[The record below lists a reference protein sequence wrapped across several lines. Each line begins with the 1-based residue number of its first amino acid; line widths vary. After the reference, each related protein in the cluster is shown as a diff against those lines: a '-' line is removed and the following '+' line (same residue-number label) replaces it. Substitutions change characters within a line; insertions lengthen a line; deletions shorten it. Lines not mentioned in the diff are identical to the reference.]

1 MYWDPRLRP
10 PDIEAAH
17 HLLTTP
23 GLRRRAAPF
32 VGDESVD
39 WDGLLQ
45 LAMELPDPARVI
57 VGTAY
62 ELCEARRAVA
72 LWEIPA
78 ALDPA
83 GMERVIEA
91 LCICHGG
98 IAAPPDGRRVAVDGM
113 SAEHA
118 AVSHVL
124 ASPRL
129 ADRVGPHVHRDG
141 FDWSGLLAAA
151 QTMSRSQRLLVDI
164 AHDLWTRGDEV
175 GVREVARSLDSG
187 SFVRVAEALMAC
199 RRAFE
204 PPARRVRRAARP
216 RRAQVAATA

>member
-1 MYWDPRLRP
+1 MSARFRP
-10 PDIEAAH
+10 PDIEAAQ
-17 HLLTTP
+17 HLLTAP
-23 GLRRRAAPF
+23 QLWRRTAPF
-32 VGDESVD
+32 VRADAFD
-39 WDGLLQ
+39 WDALLRM
-45 LAMELPDPARVI
+45 AVDLPDPQRVL

-83 GMERVIEA
+83 GMERMIEA
-91 LCICHGG
+91 LCICHGEIG
-98 IAAPPDGRRVAVDGM
+98 APPDGRRVPVNGR

-118 AVSHVL
+118 AVAHIL

-129 ADRVGPHVHRDG
+129 AHRVGPHVHADG
-141 FDWSGLLAAA
+141 FDWFGLLAAA

-187 SFVRVAEALMAC
+187 SFARVVEAMAAC
-199 RRAFE
+199 RPAFA
-204 PPARRVRRAARP
+204 ARSVRRAALV
-216 RRAQVAATA
+216 RRAA